1 MDRRKAV
8 MIFHADFF
16 RADFTFAAI
25 FFLVLFFIFFVTG
38 CRAGTFFAQYSR
50 NRMIYFKN
58 L

>member
-1 MDRRKAV
+1 

-25 FFLVLFFIFFVTG
+25 FFLVPFFIFFVTG
-38 CRAGTFFAQYSR
+38 CRAGTFFAQYSH